1 MYLLDI
7 SPRPPKK
14 VFRWRACFKVRRIP
28 NLQSPRPQKN
38 TKNTMVADQGH
49 QIHCQVFT
57 SSFRDISGT
66 QNEVGV
72 KTLLEN
78 RDVLL
83 LAMLRHAETKSVWHH
98 LHAVLL
104 VVVRAVVVI
113 VLLVVLLVFLRVLVL
128 LFM

>member
-1 MYLLDI
+1 
-7 SPRPPKK
+7 
-14 VFRWRACFKVRRIP
+14 
-28 NLQSPRPQKN
+28 
-38 TKNTMVADQGH
+38 MVADQGH

-83 LAMLRHAETKSVWHH
+83 LAMLRLKVCGITCMQF
-98 LHAVLL
+98 
-104 VVVRAVVVI
+104 
-113 VLLVVLLVFLRVLVL
+113 FL
-128 LFM
+128 